1 MINYKNILSGIFYKV
16 FGADFIRKH
25 VTTLIATL
33 GGIIEV
39 YVKTHGIDI
48 DSNLLA
54 RWLHD
59 TGNISFIFI
68 AYFVGLLFD
77 LKPSTPKVV
86 KE

>member
-1 MINYKNILSGIFYKV
+1 MKSFFVNIIVKM

-33 GGIIEV
+33 GGIIGM
-39 YVKTHGIDI
+39 YFKTHGIDV
-48 DSNLLA
+48 DSSLLA

-59 TGNISFIFI
+59 TGDILVIVVSYLI
-68 AYFVGLLFD
+68 GLLID

>member
-1 MINYKNILSGIFYKV
+1 MKSFFVNIIVKM

-25 VTTLIATL
+25 ISTLIVTL
-33 GGIIEV
+33 GGIIGM
-39 YVKTHGIDI
+39 YFKTHGIDV
-48 DSNLLA
+48 DSSLLA

-59 TGNISFIFI
+59 TGDILVIVVSYLI
-68 AYFVGLLFD
+68 GLLID

>member
-1 MINYKNILSGIFYKV
+1 MKSFFVNIIVKM

-25 VTTLIATL
+25 VSTLIVTL
-33 GGIIEV
+33 GGIIGM
-39 YVKTHGIDI
+39 YFKTHGIDV
-48 DSNLLA
+48 DSSLLA

-59 TGNISFIFI
+59 TGDILVIVVSYLI
-68 AYFVGLLFD
+68 GLLID

>member
-1 MINYKNILSGIFYKV
+1 MKSFFVNIIVKM

-25 VTTLIATL
+25 ISTLIVTL
-33 GGIIEV
+33 GGVIGV
-39 YVKTHGIDI
+39 YFKTHGIDV
-48 DSNLLA
+48 DSSLLA

-59 TGNISFIFI
+59 TGEILILVISYLI
-68 AYFVGLLFD
+68 GLLID

>member
-1 MINYKNILSGIFYKV
+1 MKSFFVNIIVKM

-48 DSNLLA
+48 DSSLLA